1 MESYKNLLLA
11 NKAWV
16 QEKLSLEPGYFEE
29 LSQGQQPT
37 FLWIG
42 CSDSRV
48 PAEEVTGTAPGEIFV
63 HRNIANLVVH
73 TDLNV
78 QSVLHYGIEVLKVNH
93 VIVCGHYGC
102 GGVRAA
108 VTKNHF
114 GPMDQWLRNIKD
126 VFHTHKEE
134 ISAAGSEEDQLNRL
148 VELNVL
154 EQVNNIKQTRVLQR
168 AWHFDRRPTL
178 HGWVFGLHDGLL
190 RNLYRIEPGSPVEA
204 EYQYD
209 LAALEG

>member
-1 MESYKNLLLA
+1 VQSYKSLLLA

-16 QEKLSLEPGYFEE
+16 KEKLSLEADYFDH
-29 LSQGQQPT
+29 LSKGQQPT

-78 QSVLHYGIEVLKVNH
+78 QSVLYYAVEVLKVNH
-93 VIVCGHYGC
+93 VIVCGHYDC

-108 VTKNHF
+108 MSKDHF
-114 GPMDQWLRNIKD
+114 GVMDQWLRNIKD
-126 VFHTHKEE
+126 VYQNHHDE
-134 ISAAGSEEDQLNRL
+134 ISGSGDVQAQINRL

-154 EQVNNIKQTRVLQR
+154 EQLNNIKQTRVLQK
-168 AWHFDRRPTL
+168 AWHQERRPTL
-178 HGWVFGLHDGLL
+178 HGWIFGLHDGLL
-190 RNLYRIEPGSPVEA
+190 RNLYRMDPGSVIEPP
-204 EYQYD
+204 YLYD
-209 LAALEG
+209 QKALE

>member
-1 MESYKNLLLA
+1 MLA

-16 QEKLSLEPGYFEE
+16 QEKLSLESDYFEN
-29 LSQGQQPT
+29 LSKGQQPSY
-37 FLWIG
+37 LWIG

-78 QSVLHYGIEVLKVNH
+78 QSVLHYAIEVLKVKH

-108 VTKNHF
+108 MTPDHF
-114 GPMDQWLRNIKD
+114 GVMDQWLRNIKD
-126 VFHTHKEE
+126 VYHEHRDE
-134 ISAAGSEEDQLNRL
+134 ITGTGDATKQVDRL

-154 EQVNNIKQTRVLQR
+154 AQLNNIKRTRVLQR
-168 AWHFDRRPTL
+168 AWHMEQRPTL
-178 HGWVFGLHDGLL
+178 HGWVFGINDGLL
-190 RNLYRIEPGSPVEA
+190 RSLYRVDPTSPIEQ
-204 EYQYD
+204 EYRFD
-209 LAALEG
+209 ENALT

>member
-1 MESYKNLLLA
+1 MDTYKNLLLA

-16 QEKLSLEPGYFEE
+16 QEKLKLEAGYFDN
-29 LSQGQQPT
+29 LSKGQQPT

-78 QSVLHYGIEVLKVNH
+78 QSVLYYAIEVLKVNH
-93 VIVCGHYGC
+93 VIVCGHYNC
-102 GGVRAA
+102 GGVKAA
-108 VTKNHF
+108 MTQQHF
-114 GPMDQWLRNIKD
+114 GVMDQWLRNIKD
-126 VFHTHKEE
+126 VYYAHRDE
-134 ISAAGSEEDQLNRL
+134 IEGSGDENERTNRL

-154 EQVNNIKQTRVLQR
+154 EQLQNIKQTRVLQK
-168 AWHFDRRPTL
+168 AWHEERRPTL
-178 HGWVFGLHDGLL
+178 HGWVFGLHDGVL
-190 RNLYRIEPGSPVEA
+190 RNLYRIEPGSHVE
-204 EYQYD
+204 EQYRYED
-209 LAALEG
+209 SSLST

>member
-16 QEKLSLEPGYFEE
+16 KEKLNLDAQFFDD
-29 LSQGQQPT
+29 LSKGQQPT

-78 QSVLHYGIEVLKVNH
+78 QSVLYYAVEVLKVNH

-108 VTKNHF
+108 MTSDHF
-114 GPMDQWLRNIKD
+114 GVMDQWLRNIKD
-126 VFHTHKEE
+126 VHHQHHDE
-134 ISAAGSEEDQLNRL
+134 ITGSGDEQAQLDRL

-154 EQVNNIKQTRVLQR
+154 EQLNNIKQTKVVQK
-168 AWHFDRRPTL
+168 AWFHERRPTL
-178 HGWVFGLHDGLL
+178 HGWVFGIHDGLL
-190 RNLYRIEPGSPVEA
+190 RNLYRVDPGTIVERPYSYN
-204 EYQYD
+204 EN
-209 LAALEG
+209 ALER